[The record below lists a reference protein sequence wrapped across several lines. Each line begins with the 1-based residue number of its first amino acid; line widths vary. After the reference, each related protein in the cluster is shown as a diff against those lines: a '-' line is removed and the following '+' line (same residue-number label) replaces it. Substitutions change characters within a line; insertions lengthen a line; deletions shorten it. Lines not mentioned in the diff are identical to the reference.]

1 MLILSRKIGESIII
15 DDVTRVT
22 VLENDGSN
30 VRIGIEAPRDVEVW
44 RKEIWDTHQ
53 NGEAEEA
60 DDDFGNR

>member
-53 NGEAEEA
+53 LEE
-60 DDDFGNR
+60 DNDIGNR